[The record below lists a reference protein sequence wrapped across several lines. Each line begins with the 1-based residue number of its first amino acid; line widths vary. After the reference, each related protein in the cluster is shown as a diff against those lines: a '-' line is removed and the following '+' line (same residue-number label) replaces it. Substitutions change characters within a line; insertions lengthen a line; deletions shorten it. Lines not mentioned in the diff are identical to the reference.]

1 MIYYCLLFIF
11 HYLQDLVL
19 QRAICILGHTHDQ
32 KIYYTSM
39 SEPCADYLGEHN
51 IHYIITRDLFSSL
64 FPLTQTSSTI
74 SLKLR
79 FRWFLGHAVISR
91 IYLLEKISVKHI
103 FQGEK
108 GHKKWSLWWW
118 SPFALT
124 VLAPINFALL
134 TFAEFRKSVE
144 WRDQWKYWL
153 KYWLHFYLDIKQQTL
168 RQWWE
173 GNHK

>member
-1 MIYYCLLFIF
+1 MIHDLLLFMIYFSLFAGSSLAKSNMYSGPHTWPEDLLHQHVWALRRLFRRTQHSL
-11 HYLQDLVL
+11 HYY
-19 QRAICILGHTHDQ
+19 QR
-32 KIYYTSM
+32 S
-39 SEPCADYLGEHN
+39 
-51 IHYIITRDLFSSL
+51 FSSL

-153 KYWLHFYLDIKQQTL
+153 KYCLHFC
-168 RQWWE
+168 
-173 GNHK
+173 